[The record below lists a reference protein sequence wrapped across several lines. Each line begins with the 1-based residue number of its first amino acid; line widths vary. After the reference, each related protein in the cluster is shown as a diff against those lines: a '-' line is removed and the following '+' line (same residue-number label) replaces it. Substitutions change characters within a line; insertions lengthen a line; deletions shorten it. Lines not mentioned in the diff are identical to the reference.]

1 MRRAGIHMTTPALLA
16 AAALLVAALVP
27 THAPAAPAAI
37 TLTQENFFHPG
48 DADPFEGIAAL
59 PLLVPDGQELAHV
72 NLDIEGHNITAD
84 EVDDQDVPIF
94 AGTTINRFQATTIDL
109 SHLAPGDYA
118 FHCTIHPFMQ
128 GVLTII

>member
-1 MRRAGIHMTTPALLA
+1 MSRRTIA
-16 AAALLVAALVP
+16 AAAAGMVLAVLVP
-27 THAPAAPAAI
+27 SSAPAAPAA
-37 TLTQENFFHPG
+37 TVVTQKNFFHPG

-59 PLLVPDGQELAHV
+59 PLIAPAGQELAHV

-84 EVDDQDVPIF
+84 EVDEQNVPIF

-109 SHLAPGDYA
+109 AQLAPGDYS

-128 GVLTII
+128 GMLTII